1 MLLNIKTSS
10 KKKKKLT
17 KAQEQQ
23 KKDFEAMCAK
33 WNSAPKFGPKYTTGP
48 KAKLIEDLARQG
60 LTATARGPSVPE
72 RQDLKPLKG
81 KFVQGSTAP
90 VNSTKYT
97 GTRML
102 GIGQLHKSNAVP
114 VFSQDEAVDISRMRR
129 N

>member
-1 MLLNIKTSS
+1 MIIHAKTSA

-17 KAQEQQ
+17 KAQEQH
-23 KKDFEAMCAK
+23 KKDFEAMCDK
-33 WNSAPKFGPKYTTGP
+33 WYSAPKFGSKYTTG
-48 KAKLIEDLARQG
+48 KAAKLIEELARQG
-60 LTATARGPSVPE
+60 LTATGRTPSELP

-81 KFVQGSTAP
+81 KFVRGSTAP

-114 VFSQDEAVDISRMRR
+114 VFSQDEAVDISKMRR